1 MPERTGKGNTR
12 MPLFVMVCTD
22 KPGAL
27 ERRLAVRPKHLE
39 WIAAQG
45 EKLRLGGPMMDA
57 EGRTIGSLFLYE
69 GESREQVEAL
79 AAQDPYLQAGI
90 FESVILRPF
99 RIVMENGKQ
108 VGA

>member
-1 MPERTGKGNTR
+1 M
-12 MPLFVMVCTD
+12 LFVAVCTD

-45 EKLRLGGPMMDA
+45 TKLKIGGPMMDA
-57 EGRTIGSLFLYE
+57 EGRTVGSLFLWE
-69 GESREQVEAL
+69 GDSREQVEAL
-79 AAQDPYLQAGI
+79 AAQDPYMQAGI

-99 RIVMENGKQ
+99 RIVMQDGKQ
-108 VGA
+108 VGP